1 MGQNRHGLPLNM
13 KELIVGSAAKK
24 TYSSK
29 VEQDIFKKETQVA
42 SKRFF
47 SDPKAFPSLFAD
59 GSRSG
64 DTGLPSPGKR
74 RGAPGVHPFVPGF
87 GVPEEI
93 ANVTST
99 LDHVRP
105 CYTMLQLHFGWTHYF
120 ANARFKPTKP

>member
-1 MGQNRHGLPLNM
+1 MGQNRMPSKKSTWLATEHERTHRRLN
-13 KELIVGSAAKK
+13 SKK

-87 GVPEEI
+87 GV
-93 ANVTST
+93 
-99 LDHVRP
+99 L
-105 CYTMLQLHFGWTHYF
+105 
-120 ANARFKPTKP
+120 